1 MNVLVAGATGSIGGQ
16 VTAELLA
23 SGATVRAL
31 VRSAE
36 SAALLPSGVEPVR
49 GDLRD
54 ADSVAAA
61 LAGAET
67 ALYVSP
73 HSTQEVQLA
82 ETFVSTC
89 ERLDV
94 RLVFAGVAMTMRNPL
109 LRWTMQLLVNTAL
122 RHYRGKLRI
131 ARRIATSNARP
142 VVFGVANYFQNDEL
156 IRDEI
161 LGGAYY
167 LPAHGSGVNRID
179 LRDVAEVVARA
190 MTDPAF
196 PTGVYGLVGPE
207 SISGVQAARVWSEAL
222 DRPVRYEGDGPH
234 WPSVLARHLTG
245 AKLADYRRTLA
256 FLARHGVPT
265 SARDVTATAA
275 LLGHAPRSY
284 EAYVRATAQ
293 RWASDTVG
301 VPHGKR

>member
-1 MNVLVAGATGSIGGQ
+1 MNVLVTGATGSIGRQ

-23 SGATVRAL
+23 GGATVRAL

-36 SAALLPSGVEPVR
+36 SAALLPAGVEPVR

-61 LAGAET
+61 LAGVTT

-73 HSTQEVQLA
+73 HSTHEVQLA
-82 ETFVSTC
+82 ETFVSAC
-89 ERLDV
+89 ERAGV

-109 LRWTMQLLVNTAL
+109 LRWSMQLLVNTAL
-122 RHYRGKLRI
+122 RHYQGKLRI
-131 ARRIATSNARP
+131 ARRIATSNTRP

-196 PTGVYGLVGPE
+196 PTGAYGLVGPA
-207 SISGVQAARVWSEAL
+207 SISGAQAAQIWSDVL
-222 DRPVRYEGDGPH
+222 GRTVRYEGDGPN
-234 WPSVLARHLTG
+234 WPSVLDRHLSG

-265 SARDVTATAA
+265 SARDVAATTA
-275 LLGHAPRSY
+275 LLGHPPRSY
-284 EAYVRATAQ
+284 EEYVQATAQ
-293 RWASDTVG
+293 RWAPDTEHIH
-301 VPHGKR
+301 HGRR